1 MRYKIYIIIGLI
13 LGLLVGGIA
22 GFELSKSSLKGL
34 SLGYVGK
41 AHEYRQKNNYLKAM
55 AYFNR
60 AIALDPNSFMARISL
75 PKTYSLAGYYDI
87 AIEEYEATLEIALAE
102 KWDDK
107 EINRIKLEMEEIKK
121 RLNK

>member
-1 MRYKIYIIIGLI
+1 MKYKIYIIVSLI
-13 LGLLVGGIA
+13 FGILVGGVA

-34 SLGYVGK
+34 SLGYVGE
-41 AHEYRQKNNYLKAM
+41 AHKWRQETNYLKAI

-60 AIALDPNSFMARISL
+60 AIALDPNSFIARISL

-87 AIEEYEATLEIALAE
+87 AIEEYEITLKIAQAE
-102 KWDDK
+102 KWDEK

-121 RLNK
+121 RPKN